1 MNEPI
6 LTPISISG
14 ARARR
19 ETINFGGQEV
29 RGQSQVRPKLDLETR
44 MAEASFLTRE
54 FFLV

>member
-1 MNEPI
+1 MNEPV

-29 RGQSQVRPKLDLETR
+29 KGQGQVRPKADLETL
-44 MAEASFLTRE
+44 MAEA
-54 FFLV
+54 